1 VESALSVAALLG
13 LVIVVSTLI
22 GRLLTRSQ
30 GSRWVWDHSSA
41 IGWLLLVLGL
51 VHILFGFIID
61 RQGGGMSTK
70 LALGSLL
77 LLAGLWLIW

>member
-1 VESALSVAALLG
+1 VETLLSVAAILV
-13 LVIVVSTLI
+13 LVIVISTLI
-22 GRLLTRSQ
+22 GRLLTRNH

-41 IGWLLLVLGL
+41 IGWLLVVLGL
-51 VHILFGFIID
+51 VHILFGFIVD
-61 RQGGGMSTK
+61 RQGAGMSTK